1 MKAIINEQIIII
13 TEIYTFIHTKLQS
26 NYCNEN
32 ELDIH
37 DFNTGTVQTIAT
49 FTVLNIHHCSFLLL
63 YSSSVQFNTI
73 GFIDHLVFLHI
84 MITKNTY

>member
-49 FTVLNIHHCSFLLL
+49 FTVYSPLLADVPISSFIQLLRSIQ
-63 YSSSVQFNTI
+63 YDWF
-73 GFIDHLVFLHI
+73 
-84 MITKNTY
+84 Y